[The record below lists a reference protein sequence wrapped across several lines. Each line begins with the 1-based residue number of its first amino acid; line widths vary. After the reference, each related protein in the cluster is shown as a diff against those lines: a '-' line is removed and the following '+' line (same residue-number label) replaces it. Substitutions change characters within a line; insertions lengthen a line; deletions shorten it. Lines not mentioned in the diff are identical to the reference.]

1 MLKVSRLFLYPIKS
15 LEGIAV
21 SSAEVTEKGF
31 KNDRRFM
38 LVDAENRFLTIRQY
52 PKMTRLQPELKED
65 GIKVISLDTDM
76 APLFIPFPTPQEK
89 LEKVIIWNAEVAA
102 QSVSDDINSWFSQAL
117 GTSLKLV
124 FMPQRSMRPV
134 DTTTGFKPAGKFISF
149 ADAYP
154 FMMMGEASLS
164 DLNRRYEGDTSFD
177 FDRFRPSLV
186 FSGGYPNQE
195 DELEKF
201 SINGIAF
208 QGLENCARCTIPNV
222 DPQTGIVD
230 VNAEP
235 LATLS
240 KYRLQNRK
248 VNFGRNVVHSGTGT
262 IRIED
267 ILELG

>member
-1 MLKVSRLFLYPIKS
+1 MLKVSRLFIYPIKS
-15 LEGIAV
+15 LAGIPVNA
-21 SSAEVTEKGF
+21 AEVTERGF

-38 LVDAENRFLTIRQY
+38 LVDPENRFLTIRQY
-52 PKMTRLQPELKED
+52 PKMTRLQPDMEED

-76 APLFIPFPTPQEK
+76 EPLVIPFPSPQKK
-89 LEKVIIWNAEVAA
+89 LEKVVIWNAEVAA
-102 QSVSDDINSWFSQAL
+102 QSVSEYIDTWFSHAL
-117 GTSLKLV
+117 GTSVKLV
-124 FMPQRSMRPV
+124 YMPQGSMRPV
-134 DTTTGFKPAGKFISF
+134 DTTSGFKPSGKFVFF

-164 DLNRRYEGDTSFD
+164 DLNRRYEGDTSFS
-177 FDRFRPSLV
+177 FDRFRPNIV

-195 DELEKF
+195 DEIGAF

-230 VNAEP
+230 ANTEP

-240 KYRLQNRK
+240 TYRLQKRK
-248 VNFGRNVVHSGTGT
+248 VNFGRNVVHSGTG
-262 IRIED
+262 IVRIGD
-267 ILELG
+267 SLELG

>member
-15 LEGIAV
+15 LAGIAV
-21 SSAEVTEKGF
+21 NAAEVTEKGF

-52 PKMTRLQPELKED
+52 PKMTRLQPELKEE
-65 GIKVISLDTDM
+65 GINVRSLDTDM
-76 APLFIPFPTPQEK
+76 APLFIPCPIPQST
-89 LEKVIIWNAEVAA
+89 LEKVVIWNAEVAA
-102 QSVSDDINSWFSQAL
+102 QRVSENSDAWFSEAL
-117 GTSLKLV
+117 GSSVKLV
-124 FMPQRSMRPV
+124 YMPQGSMRPV
-134 DTTTGFKPAGKFISF
+134 NTTSGFKPEGKFVSL

-164 DLNRRYEGDTSFD
+164 DLNHRYKGDTSFG
-177 FDRFRPSLV
+177 FDRFRPNIV

-195 DELEKF
+195 DEIGPF

-222 DPQTGIVD
+222 NPQTGIVD
-230 VNAEP
+230 ENTEP
-235 LATLS
+235 LAILS

-248 VNFGRNVVHSGTGT
+248 INFGRNVVHSGTGT
-262 IRIED
+262 VHIGD
-267 ILELG
+267 ILELD